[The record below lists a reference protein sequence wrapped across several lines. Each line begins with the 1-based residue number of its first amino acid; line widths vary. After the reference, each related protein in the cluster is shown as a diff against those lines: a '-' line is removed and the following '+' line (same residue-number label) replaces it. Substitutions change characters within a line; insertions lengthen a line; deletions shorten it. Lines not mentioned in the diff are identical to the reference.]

1 MAIYRSIYLSFWND
15 SKVADTFTPEDKYFY
30 LYLLTNPHTS
40 ISGCYELSIRQA
52 ASELGYSK
60 ESVISLLERMQN
72 VHHVIGFDK
81 GNNEILIYNW
91 PKYNWCASEKVI
103 KGAQK
108 TFASIKTPAFR
119 EYLEK
124 YAQHLL
130 NNDLDGDVE
139 IPKSKDFRYP
149 MDRVSDFSDTP
160 VTVYYPDT
168 VIDSGNKGN
177 TGVQGEKRGKDK
189 DSFDKAGFDAFWAA
203 YPKKKAKAQAEKA
216 WKKLNPSIELQIEM
230 GKALEKAKKSRD
242 WNNNDGQY
250 IPYAS
255 TWLNNARWTDE
266 DSPRSKQIDERFE
279 SLFGGFNN
287 DQA

>member
-1 MAIYRSIYLSFWND
+1 MAERRMFAKNIVLSDDFLDMPMSARCLYFTLGMLADDDGFVNSPRSIMRQCGCTNGDMQELIRKQYVLLFESGVIVIRHWRMNNYLRND
-15 SKVADTFTPEDKYFY
+15 RYHETKCEEKN
-30 LYLLTNPHTS
+30 LLVVDDNETYSLKSSSGIPSGIPSGNPGKDS
-40 ISGCYELSIRQA
+40 
-52 ASELGYSK
+52 LGK
-60 ESVISLLERMQN
+60 DSLGKDSLGKDSLGKDSLDNSAHEAEPKNR
-72 VHHVIGFDK
+72 K
-81 GNNEILIYNW
+81 TEILESDK
-91 PKYNWCASEKVI
+91 PVK
-103 KGAQK
+103 
-108 TFASIKTPAFR
+108 
-119 EYLEK
+119 
-124 YAQHLL
+124 
-130 NNDLDGDVE
+130 
-139 IPKSKDFRYP
+139 KSVYDKRTNQN
-149 MDRVSDFSDTP
+149 MD
-160 VTVYYPDT
+160 
-168 VIDSGNKGN
+168 
-177 TGVQGEKRGKDK
+177 
-189 DSFDKAGFDAFWAA
+189 FDKAGFDAFWAA